1 MALRLRRSRPR
12 RRLLRKRR
20 AGRPMRRMNNKFKSR
35 LNANKQDRATVVETQ
50 ELTVVPEGGNYV
62 QHSLQQY
69 NRAVAVAKNFRFY
82 RCKKVELEFIP
93 YANVFAPG
101 QAFPELYFQVDRV
114 QGLNSGVPLPLP
126 TKNMM
131 LARGVTPVKW
141 TSVIKRSYSPSVLR
155 NENFIQNVLGSD
167 VQSIA
172 AISSTPVL
180 YKWYATQQYFAA
192 PQGNQANFVLPTW
205 GPNALQYFGAVYYVD
220 QPLAAPSAVLGTI
233 KMKVHW
239 EFKQPNWITDVS
251 APPNTIENATPMLTL
266 PSA

>member
-1 MALRLRRSRPR
+1 MMRLRRARRAPARR
-12 RRLLRKRR
+12 RRLAKKRN
-20 AGRPMRRMNNKFKSR
+20 PMRRTNKFKSR

-50 ELTVVPEGGNYV
+50 ELTVVPEGGNFV

-69 NRAVAVAKNFRFY
+69 NRAVAVAKNYRFY

-93 YANVFAPG
+93 YANLFAPG
-101 QAFPELYFQVDRV
+101 TAFPELYFQVDRV
-114 QGLNSGVPLPLP
+114 QGLNGGVPLPLP

-131 LARGVTPVKW
+131 LARGVTPIKW

-180 YKWYATQQYFAA
+180 YKWYATQQYFA
-192 PQGNQANFVLPTW
+192 PPTGNAANIVLPTW
-205 GPNALQYFGAVYYVD
+205 GPNALQYFGAAYFVD
-220 QPLAAPSAVLGTI
+220 QPLAAPGAILGTI

-239 EFKQPNWITDVS
+239 EFKQPNWISDIS
-251 APPNTIENATPMLTL
+251 SPPNTL
-266 PSA
+266 PNLDISGNNIHTS

>member
-1 MALRLRRSRPR
+1 MPRLVR
-12 RRLLRKRR
+12 RRKVSGRGGMRKRR
-20 AGRPMRRMNNKFKSR
+20 GMRKGRMGRGKFARK
-35 LNANKQDRATVVETQ
+35 LNANKQDRAVVIETQ
-50 ELTVVPEGGNYV
+50 ELAAVPEGGNYI

-69 NRAVAVAKNFRFY
+69 NRATAVSKNYRFF

-114 QGLNSGVPLPLP
+114 QGINGGVPLPLP

-141 TSVIKRSYSPSVLR
+141 TSVIKRSYSPNVLR

-172 AISSTPVL
+172 SISATPVL
-180 YKWYATQQYFAA
+180 YKWYATQQYFTPPPGNAA
-192 PQGNQANFVLPTW
+192 SPILPTW
-205 GPNALQYFGAVYYVD
+205 GPGALQYFGAVYFVD
-220 QPLAAPSAVLGTI
+220 QPLAAPSAILGTI

-239 EFKQPNWITDVS
+239 EFKQPLWTTDTQS
-251 APPNTIENATPMLTL
+251 PANTIPQLSDVTHA
-266 PSA
+266 